1 MTEIH
6 EDVRL
11 RNRHSIFRDRF
22 EAGRSLGEFMASEY
36 EGLDS
41 SVVLAIPAGG
51 VPVGIEVSRRLKLPF
66 DCLIVRKIQIPGNTE
81 AGFGAVASGGETMLN
96 RDLVHRLGLRQ
107 EEIDAQI
114 DKVQRELEVRERLF
128 RNNRPLPDFSGQ
140 TVILT
145 DDGLASGFTMLA
157 AMETVRNRGG
167 RKVVVAV
174 PTAPLS
180 SVRRVEHAA
189 DAVISLHIQEAG
201 PFAVANA
208 YQHWHDLTRED
219 VARLLQSS

>member
-1 MTEIH
+1 MTSVQ
-6 EDVRL
+6 EDARL
-11 RNRHSIFRDRF
+11 RNRRSMFRDRF

-36 EGLDS
+36 EGLES
-41 SVVLAIPAGG
+41 AMVMAIPAGG
-51 VPVGIEVSRRLKLPF
+51 VPVGIELSRRLQLPF

-81 AGFGAVASGGETMLN
+81 AGFGAVASGGEPLLN
-96 RDLVHRLGLRQ
+96 HDLIRRLGLRPDQVEAQTAKVHQ
-107 EEIDAQI
+107 ELDI
-114 DKVQRELEVRERLF
+114 RERLF
-128 RNNRPLPDFSGQ
+128 RNNRPLPDLSGM

-157 AMETVRNRGG
+157 AMETVRKRGAH
-167 RKVVVAV
+167 RVVVAV

-180 SVRRVEHAA
+180 SVNRIKSSA

-208 YQHWHDLTRED
+208 YQRWHDLTREE
-219 VARLLQSS
+219 VIELLQS